1 MIKQLIRQP
10 LPLQPGDLLQVIAPS
25 GSLREMEAY
34 TQGLEVWRSQGYRL
48 EIPELQS
55 WGYLAG
61 TDQVRRQQ
69 LRAAWENPEVR
80 GILCVRGGYGTARIL
95 EDWQWSPLATPKWLI
110 GFSDVTNLLWSL
122 YQQGIGS
129 MHGAVLTTL
138 GTEPQWSIDRLFAL
152 LQGKTGAALQG
163 TGWGG
168 GRVTGQ
174 LLPGNLTVATH
185 LLGTPWQ
192 PDFTGVILAL
202 EDVTEAPYRI
212 DRYLTQWRTSGAL
225 QLIKGIAIGRFS
237 RCDPPD
243 LDTQNPSHKPSHKPS
258 WTVEEVLVDR
268 LGDLGIPIV
277 SELPFGHDGENAA
290 LPVGRLVEL
299 DGDRGTL
306 SILA

>member
-1 MIKQLIRQP
+1 MKQLIKQP
-10 LPLQPGDLLQVIAPS
+10 LPLQQGDLLQVIAPS
-25 GSLREMEAY
+25 GSLQEMEAY
-34 TQGLEVWRSQGYRL
+34 AQGLEVWRSQGYRL
-48 EIPELQS
+48 EIPELES

-69 LRAAWENPEVR
+69 LRAAWSNPEVR

-95 EDWQWSPLATPKWLI
+95 EDWQWQGLDNPKWLI

-122 YQQGIGS
+122 YHQGIGS
-129 MHGAVLTTL
+129 IHGAVLTTL
-138 GTEPQWSIDRLFAL
+138 GMEPQWSIERLFTL
-152 LQGKTGAALQG
+152 LQGQEVEPIQG

-192 PDFTGVILAL
+192 PDLTGVILAF
-202 EDVTEAPYRI
+202 EDVTESPYRI
-212 DRYLTQWRTSGAL
+212 DRYLTQWRASGAL
-225 QLIKGIAIGRFS
+225 QLIKGIALGRFS
-237 RCDPPD
+237 RCDPPNFD
-243 LDTQNPSHKPSHKPS
+243 PQNPSYKSS

-277 SELPFGHDGENAA
+277 SGLPFGHDGENAA

-299 DGDRGTL
+299 DSDRGTL
-306 SILA
+306 SILP

>member
-1 MIKQLIRQP
+1 MNQLIRQP

-25 GSLREMEAY
+25 GSLREMEPY

-69 LRAAWENPEVR
+69 LQAAWTNPEVR
-80 GILCVRGGYGTARIL
+80 GILCMRGGYGTARIL
-95 EDWQWSPLATPKWLI
+95 EDWQWQPLDTPKWLI

-129 MHGAVLTTL
+129 IHGAVLTTL
-138 GTEPQWSIDRLFAL
+138 GTEPPWSIERLFTL
-152 LQGKTGAALQG
+152 LQGQEVEPLQG
-163 TGWGG
+163 LGWGG

-192 PDFTGVILAL
+192 PDLTGVILAL

-212 DRYLTQWRTSGAL
+212 DRYLTQWRASGAL
-225 QLIKGIAIGRFS
+225 QLVKGIALGRFS
-237 RCDPPD
+237 RCDPPS
-243 LDTQNPSHKPSHKPS
+243 LDTQNPSHKPS

-277 SELPFGHDGENAA
+277 SGLPFGHDGENAA

-306 SILA
+306 SILPPVL